1 MASEGLRALIARANN
16 DKQFLRELYADADS
30 AVKAGGFELSPEE
43 MEAVRNQYKEQL
55 TDEQLDNRITKGWF
69 RVGP

>member
-16 DKQFLRELYADADS
+16 DKDFLRQLLTSPED
-30 AVKAGGFELSPEE
+30 AVKTGGFELSTEE
-43 MEAVRNQYKEQL
+43 MQAVRSQYQGKL
-55 TDEQLDNRITKGWF
+55 TDEQLENRVSKAWF

>member
-16 DKQFLRELYADADS
+16 DKQFLRELLTDPEV
-30 AVKAGGFELSPEE
+30 AVKAGGFELSTEE
-43 MEAVRNQYKEQL
+43 MEAVRSQYQGQL
-55 TDEQLDNRITKGWF
+55 TDEQLENRVSKAWF

>member
-16 DKQFLRELYADADS
+16 DKQFLRDLLADPEG
-30 AVKAGGFELSPEE
+30 AVKAGGFELSAEE
-43 MEAVRNQYKEQL
+43 MEAVKSQYQGQL
-55 TDEQLDNRITKGWF
+55 TDEQLENRVSKAWF

>member
-16 DKQFLRELYADADS
+16 DKEFLRDLLSNPEG
-30 AVKAGGFELSPEE
+30 AVKAGGFELSSEE
-43 MEAVRNQYKEQL
+43 MEAVKSQYQGQL
-55 TDEQLDNRITKGWF
+55 TDEQLENRVSKAWF

>member
-16 DKQFLRELYADADS
+16 DKQFLRELLSNPEA
-30 AVKAGGFELSPEE
+30 AVKEGGFELTPEE
-43 MEAVRNQYKEQL
+43 LEAVKSQYQGQL
-55 TDEQLDNRITKGWF
+55 TDEQLENRASKAWF

>member
-16 DKQFLRELYADADS
+16 DKQFLRELLASPED
-30 AVKAGGFELSPEE
+30 AVKAGGFELSAEE
-43 MEAVRNQYKEQL
+43 MEAVKSQYQGQL
-55 TDEQLDNRITKGWF
+55 TDEQLENRVSKAWF

>member
-16 DKQFLRELYADADS
+16 DKEFLRMLISSPEE
-30 AVKAGGFELSPEE
+30 AVKAGGFELSIEE
-43 MEAVRNQYKEQL
+43 LQAVRNQYQGKL
-55 TDEQLDNRITKGWF
+55 TDEQLENRVSKTWF

>member
-16 DKQFLRELYADADS
+16 DKEFLRQLLTDPEAAI
-30 AVKAGGFELSPEE
+30 KAGGFELSSEE
-43 MEAVRNQYKEQL
+43 IEAVRSQYQGQL
-55 TDEQLDNRITKGWF
+55 TDEQLENRVSKAWF

>member
-16 DKQFLRELYADADS
+16 DKEFLRQLLSDPEG
-30 AVKAGGFELSPEE
+30 AVKNGGFELSSEE
-43 MEAVRNQYKEQL
+43 LDAVRSQYQGQL
-55 TDEQLDNRITKGWF
+55 TDEQLENRVNKAWF

>member
-16 DKQFLRELYADADS
+16 DKEFLRQLISSPEE
-30 AVKAGGFELSPEE
+30 AVKAGGFELSIEE
-43 MEAVRNQYKEQL
+43 LQAVRNQYQGKL
-55 TDEQLDNRITKGWF
+55 TDEQLENRVSKTWF

>member
-16 DKQFLRELYADADS
+16 DKEFLRQLLSDPES
-30 AVKAGGFELSPEE
+30 AVRAGGFELSSDE
-43 MEAVRNQYKEQL
+43 MEAVRSQYQGQL
-55 TDEQLDNRITKGWF
+55 TDEQLENRVSKAWF